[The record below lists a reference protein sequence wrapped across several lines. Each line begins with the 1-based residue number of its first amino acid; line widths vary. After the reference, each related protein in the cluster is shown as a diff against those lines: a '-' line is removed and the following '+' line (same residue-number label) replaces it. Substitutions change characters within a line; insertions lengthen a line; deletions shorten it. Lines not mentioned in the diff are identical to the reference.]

1 MVGLVY
7 LLYMNL
13 QEQTNRIKQMMGL
26 LFEES
31 TKQYGTIIVFG
42 PQGVGKSTIT
52 NLLGKKLK
60 MPVIS
65 SDEYVEQGDWNTE
78 KTKQQGWLKRKDNE
92 FGSTVDYLKTNLG
105 KPVILDIG
113 GSHGVWE
120 GKHLKEILSMI
131 SNYPNRFLIL
141 PSESLGKSKEFLRS
155 RLLKREMGMEDFIKY
170 WEAILKGDE
179 SFANNF
185 TDEDKEDF
193 MKHLEDVK
201 NGDDRTAKDNIER
214 MQKRLDIIKS
224 GNVDWKEFDIDDEE
238 APNIQFK
245 PDEFHDFSDYFI
257 KNMKSSGISNHIIYN
272 LGKDNEKVVDEIISK
287 LT

>member
-1 MVGLVY
+1 MK
-7 LLYMNL
+7 L
-13 QEQTNRIKQMMGL
+13 QENINRIKEVMGL
-26 LFEES
+26 LLEED
-31 TKQYGTIIVFG
+31 TKQYSTIIVLG

-52 NLLGKKLK
+52 DILGKKLK

-65 SDEYVEQGDWNTE
+65 SDDYVEQGDWIKE
-78 KTKQQGWLKRKDNE
+78 KNKKQGWLKRKENE
-92 FGSTVDYLKTNLG
+92 FVGTVEYLKSNLG

-120 GKHLKEILSMI
+120 GQHMKEILSMI

-141 PSESLGKSKEFLRS
+141 PSENLEKSKEFLRS
-155 RLLKREMGMEDFIKY
+155 RLLKREMGMENAIKY

-201 NGDDRTAKDNIER
+201 NGDDRTAKYNIDR

-224 GNVDWKEFDIDDEE
+224 GNIDWKEFDIDDEDS
-238 APNIQFK
+238 PQVQFK
-245 PDEFHDFSDYFI
+245 PDEFHDYSDYFI
-257 KNMKSSGISNHIIYN
+257 KNMKSSGISNHVIYN
-272 LGKDNEKVVDEIISK
+272 LGKSNEKIVDEIISK

>member
-1 MVGLVY
+1 
-7 LLYMNL
+7 MNL
-13 QEQTNRIKQMMGL
+13 QENINRIKEVMGL
-26 LFEES
+26 LLEED
-31 TKQYGTIIVFG
+31 TKQYSTIIVLG

-52 NLLGKKLK
+52 NLLGKKLQ

-65 SDEYVEQGDWNTE
+65 SDDYVEQGDWIKE
-78 KTKQQGWLKRKDNE
+78 KNKKQGWLKRKENE
-92 FGSTVDYLKTNLG
+92 FGGTVEYLKNNLG
-105 KPVILDIG
+105 RPVILDIG

-120 GKHLKEILSMI
+120 GQHMEEILPMI

-141 PSESLGKSKEFLRS
+141 PSENLEKSKEFLRS
-155 RLLKREMGMEDFIKY
+155 RLLKREMGMEGAIKY

-201 NGDDRTAKDNIER
+201 NGNDRTAKYNIDR

-224 GNVDWKEFDIDDEE
+224 GNVDWKEFDIDDED
-238 APNIQFK
+238 APQVQYK
-245 PDEFHDFSDYFI
+245 PDEFHDYSDYFI
-257 KNMKSSGISNHIIYN
+257 KNLKSSGISNHIIYN
-272 LGKDNEKVVDEIISK
+272 LGKSNEKIVDEIISK

>member
-1 MVGLVY
+1 
-7 LLYMNL
+7 
-13 QEQTNRIKQMMGL
+13 MMGL
-26 LFEES
+26 LFEEP
-31 TKQYGTIIVFG
+31 TKQYSTIIVLG
-42 PQGVGKSTIT
+42 PQGVGKSTLT
-52 NLLGKKLK
+52 NLLSRKLQ

-65 SDEYVEQGDWNTE
+65 SDDYVEQGDWAIE
-78 KTKQQGWLKRKDNE
+78 KNKKQGWLKRKENE
-92 FGSTVDYLKTNLG
+92 FGGTVEYLKTNLG

-120 GKHLKEILSMI
+120 GQQLKEILSMI

-141 PSESLGKSKEFLRS
+141 PSENLEKSKEFLRS
-155 RLLKREMGMEDFIKY
+155 RLLKREMDVVSQTDY
-170 WEAILKGDE
+170 WKAILKGDE
-179 SFANNF
+179 SFANDFN
-185 TDEDKEDF
+185 DEDKEEF

-201 NGDDRTAKDNIER
+201 NGDDKTAKDNIDR

-245 PDEFHDFSDYFI
+245 PDEFHDYSEYFI
-257 KNMKSSGISNHIIYN
+257 KNMKNSGIRNHIIYN
-272 LGKDNEKVVDEIISK
+272 MGKDGEEVVNEIISK

>member
-1 MVGLVY
+1 
-7 LLYMNL
+7 MNL
-13 QEQTNRIKQMMGL
+13 NENILRVQELMGL
-26 LFEES
+26 LTEEPKKYS
-31 TKQYGTIIVFG
+31 TIIVLG

-52 NLLGKKLK
+52 NLLGKKLQ

-65 SDEYVEQGDWNTE
+65 SDEHVNQGNWAME
-78 KTKQQGWLKRKDNE
+78 KTKNQGWLKRKENE
-92 FGSTVDYLKTNLG
+92 FVGMVQLLKTNLG
-105 KPVILDIG
+105 NPVILDIG

-120 GKHLKEILSMI
+120 GEQLKQILSMI

-141 PSESLGKSKEFLRS
+141 PSQNLDKSKKFLRS
-155 RLLKREMGMEDFIKY
+155 RLLKREMGMEGAIKY

-201 NGDDRTAKDNIER
+201 NGDDKTAKDNIDR
-214 MQKRLDIIKS
+214 MKKRLDIIKS
-224 GNVDWKEFDIDDEE
+224 GNVDWKEFDIDDEDSE
-238 APNIQFK
+238 NVKFAAE
-245 PDEFHDFSDYFI
+245 EFHDYSNYFI
-257 KNMKSSGISNHIIYN
+257 TNMKNSGIGNHVIYN
-272 LGKDNEKVVDEIISK
+272 MGKENEEVVDEIIAK

>member
-1 MVGLVY
+1 
-7 LLYMNL
+7 MNL
-13 QEQTNRIKQMMGL
+13 NENILRVKELMGL
-26 LFEES
+26 LFEEP
-31 TKQYGTIIVFG
+31 TKQYSTIIVLG

-52 NLLGKKLK
+52 NLLGKKLQ

-65 SDEYVEQGDWNTE
+65 SDEFVSQGDLGGKNKKE
-78 KTKQQGWLKRKDNE
+78 GWLKRKENE
-92 FGSTVDYLKTNLG
+92 FGSTVEYLKTNLG

-120 GKHLKEILSMI
+120 GQHLKEILPMI

-141 PSESLGKSKEFLRS
+141 PSENLDKSKEFLRG
-155 RLLKREMGMEDFIKY
+155 RLLKREMGMEDAIKY

-185 TDEDKEDF
+185 TDEDKEEF

-201 NGDDRTAKDNIER
+201 NGDDKTARYNIDR

-224 GNVDWKEFDIDDEE
+224 GNVDWKEFDIDDED
-238 APNIQFK
+238 APQIQFK
-245 PDEFHDFSDYFI
+245 PDEFHDYSDYFI
-257 KNMKSSGISNHIIYN
+257 KNMKSSGIGNHIIYN
-272 LGKDNEKVVDEIISK
+272 LGKDNEKVVDEIITK